1 MKVSILDGGITE
13 WFLAEVGGSDPAKLR
28 LIADKEGWDAKDIEL
43 GITLN
48 GVEFLELGDIFNRL
62 DDHIQNMAKKLSN
75 QDTLTLAKI
84 EAIQNILNAK
94 SVEEIEQ

>member
-28 LIADKEGWDAKDIEL
+28 LLADKDGWDAKDIEL

-48 GVEFLELGDIFNRL
+48 GEEFLELGDIFSRL
-62 DDHIQNMAKKLSN
+62 NDHVQNTAKKLAN
-75 QDTLTLAKI
+75 QDDLTLAKI
-84 EAIQNILNAK
+84 EAIQNILNAQ
-94 SVEEIEQ
+94 SVEEFN

>member
-28 LIADKEGWDAKDIEL
+28 LIADKEEWDAKDIEL

-62 DDHIQNMAKKLSN
+62 DDHIQNMAKKLSHQN
-75 QDTLTLAKI
+75 ALTIAKI
-84 EAIQNILNAK
+84 EAIQNILDAQ
-94 SVEEIEQ
+94 SVEEFN